1 MALRQKAKSIARRP
15 RILARVEARGWSRR
29 KREVRARGSE
39 KRGKRKSK
47 WDEEGIRRVRAKLGK
62 R

>member
-1 MALRQKAKSIARRP
+1 MRQNAKSIARRP
-15 RILARVEARGWSRR
+15 RILARVEARVWSRR
-29 KREVRARGSE
+29 KREVKTRGRE
-39 KRGKRKSK
+39 KRGKRKSE